1 MIYEIINKIGKHEND
16 NWIKNLDA
24 NFINMI
30 NNEEFKSKYEDI
42 IDTLQPKFKDFFTL
56 QINKAS
62 KEIQDVIKE
71 YGDNMKFLYEK
82 YLQVF
87 FKQKKRNYFISKEFQ
102 LNVNK
107 VIERLQ
113 KTNESINIKRNM
125 KSLSSY
131 IMEKLVINKDLK
143 FDKYNPDE
151 LNGDNEILYNS
162 QDYDNEDDNS
172 VAWEDCDEIIM
183 SIDKEYDYFLMTRF
197 KSLRNSKDLEKD
209 LYAYSP
215 CQESN
220 DIHDL
225 INIDPITKSQ
235 GLEIRLTGGHIEIDA
250 INSGSRA
257 TYYIYALSHKAY
269 DEISAWFEGGDEEV
283 ESLGFLFKPGS
294 ILEIT
299 QK

>member
-1 MIYEIINKIGKHEND
+1 
-16 NWIKNLDA
+16 
-24 NFINMI
+24 
-30 NNEEFKSKYEDI
+30 
-42 IDTLQPKFKDFFTL
+42 
-56 QINKAS
+56 
-62 KEIQDVIKE
+62 
-71 YGDNMKFLYEK
+71 
-82 YLQVF
+82 
-87 FKQKKRNYFISKEFQ
+87 
-102 LNVNK
+102 
-107 VIERLQ
+107 
-113 KTNESINIKRNM
+113 M
-125 KSLSSY
+125 KSLSSH
-131 IMEKLVINKDLK
+131 IIEKLVINKDLK
-143 FDKYNPDE
+143 IDKYNPDE

-225 INIDPITKSQ
+225 ININPITKSQ

-283 ESLGFLFKPGS
+283 ESLDFLFKPGS